1 MSSNVENS
9 PHCLGDSSIV
19 LIGNGSILER
29 AQTVKGVHTA
39 FVGCSITF
47 LGNGVGRTAL
57 CRGYLASSCKCHGL
71 GHIQNCVDSC
81 HEGSQ
86 DVPACD
92 FRYQRMQTLH
102 VHQFKQTFRLSNKT
116 FLNLM
121 SRISLGRIHIVSIL
135 AICQGFV
142 DTAK

>member
-1 MSSNVENS
+1 
-9 PHCLGDSSIV
+9 
-19 LIGNGSILER
+19 
-29 AQTVKGVHTA
+29 
-39 FVGCSITF
+39 
-47 LGNGVGRTAL
+47 
-57 CRGYLASSCKCHGL
+57 
-71 GHIQNCVDSC
+71 
-81 HEGSQ
+81 
-86 DVPACD
+86 
-92 FRYQRMQTLH
+92 MQTLH